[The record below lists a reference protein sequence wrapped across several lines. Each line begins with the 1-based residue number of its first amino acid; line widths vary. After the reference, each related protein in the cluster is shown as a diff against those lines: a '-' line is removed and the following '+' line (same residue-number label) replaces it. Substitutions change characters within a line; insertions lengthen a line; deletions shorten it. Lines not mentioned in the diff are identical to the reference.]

1 MTLNPLQ
8 VQHYAENT
16 KTCRHVAICRYFG
29 EKIDETDAA
38 ITELYCQ
45 KMCDVSTPG
54 CDDHALLNLLP
65 HQVCAHPEKVALR
78 ASHLTEDVI
87 IASQVPKRKECDL
100 DSLAPVNS
108 VNFYNLDVRQALA
121 VPPIPATEA
130 RTLQPEPPVPAPRPA
145 AKIQPIPQVNPYA
158 AAVSAPMSSARRPF
172 GLSANSNRAPQPSEP
187 KQRTYVIVEDR
198 PVKPGKK
205 VKTVEASPYA
215 ASPSL
220 AGAFPGFYSVRF

>member
-1 MTLNPLQ
+1 MDPS
-8 VQHYAENT
+8 
-16 KTCRHVAICRYFG
+16 
-29 EKIDETDAA
+29 

-45 KMCDVSTPG
+45 KMCDVSSRPIHG
-54 CDDHALLNLLP
+54 QSKAKVSF

-100 DSLAPVNS
+100 ESLAPVNS

-121 VPPIPATEA
+121 LPPAAPAESRVPQRE
-130 RTLQPEPPVPAPRPA
+130 LPVPAPRPA
-145 AKIQPIPQVNPYA
+145 AKIRTIPAVNPYA

-172 GLSANSNRAPQPSEP
+172 GLSANSNRTLPAVERKQP
-187 KQRTYVIVEDR
+187 TYIIVED
-198 PVKPGKK
+198 PPIKPGKK
-205 VKTVEASPYA
+205 VKTAEASPYA

-220 AGAFPGFYSVRF
+220 AGEYRVPMMRFLSHSHVQQQAARSISRLR